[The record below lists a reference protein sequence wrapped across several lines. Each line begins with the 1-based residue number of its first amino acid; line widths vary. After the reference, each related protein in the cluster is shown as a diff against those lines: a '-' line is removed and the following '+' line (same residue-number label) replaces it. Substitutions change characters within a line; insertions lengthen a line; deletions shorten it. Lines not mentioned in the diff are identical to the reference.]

1 MHKSTLLCALLVVLL
16 PLPGCAAVVV
26 GAAGAAALGAS
37 KDQTIG
43 QSVDDTA
50 ASNAI
55 KARLMSDNATK
66 FGEVDVE
73 VSGGL
78 VLLTGRVYAPEDRAF
93 AEGVAWDTPYTGDVA
108 NEIRIEQP
116 GGFLANV
123 SDEVISGRVRA
134 RLLGSKT
141 VKAVNYNVET
151 YNGIV
156 YLMGI
161 ARTEEELHKATREAS
176 LVPGVKQV
184 VSYIRLR
191 PDAARQGPASP

>member
-1 MHKSTLLCALLVVLL
+1 MRNKTLLPALMACLFI
-16 PLPGCAAVVV
+16 LPGCVAVVA
-26 GAAGAAALGAS
+26 GAAGAAAIGAS

-43 QSVDDTA
+43 QTVDDTA
-50 ASNAI
+50 ASNSI
-55 KARLMSDNATK
+55 KARLLSNNSTK

-73 VSGGL
+73 VAGGL
-78 VLLTGRVYAPEDRAF
+78 VLLTGRVYAAEDRTF
-93 AEGVAWDTPYTGDVA
+93 AEGIAWDTPYTEDVA
-108 NEIRIEQP
+108 NELRIEQP

-151 YNGIV
+151 YNGVV
-156 YLMGI
+156 YLMGL
-161 ARTEEELHKATREAS
+161 ARSEQELQQAAREAS

-184 VSYIRLR
+184 ISYIRVRDNMARAPGAR
-191 PDAARQGPASP
+191 P